1 MNTIS
6 FLKKQNLEVTP
17 EDKEK
22 LVTLRKEVIALSKT
36 VSCSRDTCAKDMYS
50 DKNIGCCKHSCSGYF
65 GTFER
70 LETITLPI
78 LNNMSID
85 ELNDKLTNIY
95 NNGGFWKN
103 GCILPRELRPF
114 LCLRYYCG
122 ARQKTLPRGF
132 MQRIEDITNTLDSI
146 TGKYNHIS
154 INY

>member
-1 MNTIS
+1 MTTII
-6 FLKKQNLEVTP
+6 FLKKRNLEVTP

-36 VSCSRDTCAKDMYS
+36 VSCDRDTCAKERYH
-50 DKNIGCCKHSCSGYF
+50 DKTVGCCKHSCSGYF
-65 GTFER
+65 GIFNR
-70 LETITLPI
+70 LESITLPI

-85 ELNDKLTNIY
+85 ELNDKLNDLY

-132 MQRIEDITNTLDSI
+132 MQRIENITTVLDSI
-146 TGKYNHIS
+146 IRKY
-154 INY
+154 